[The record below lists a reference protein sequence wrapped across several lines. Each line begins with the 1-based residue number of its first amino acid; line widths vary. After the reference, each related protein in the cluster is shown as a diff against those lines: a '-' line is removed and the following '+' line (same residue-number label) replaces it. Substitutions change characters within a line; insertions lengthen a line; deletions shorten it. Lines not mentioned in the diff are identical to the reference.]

1 MSLAIETVGLSRYFG
16 DRIAVNSVNLCVPT
30 HSIYGFLGRNGAGKT
45 TTIKLLLGLI
55 APDVGTIRI
64 AGFDVIH
71 QRMQAARKVGALL
84 EAQGFYPHLSGREN
98 LDLSRRLLELPAA
111 EVDRVLDVV
120 DMATDANRRV
130 GDYSLGM
137 RQRLGLARA
146 LLGAPPVLILDEP
159 TNGLDPEGIADMRRF
174 LRALPERANAT
185 VLLSSHLLSE
195 IEQTATHVGIL
206 NHGQLVLE
214 GALDDLKSNCAIE
227 VEIGTDTPDQAAQVA
242 RQHGFDATCDDTTLV
257 ARFMPCDDV
266 RTASAALN
274 HALCAAGIGVHTI
287 LQRQRSLETLYH
299 HAAASTASGT

>member
-1 MSLAIETVGLSRYFG
+1 MCIR
-16 DRIAVNSVNLCVPT
+16 DR
-30 HSIYGFLGRNGAGKT
+30 
-45 TTIKLLLGLI
+45 
-55 APDVGTIRI
+55 
-64 AGFDVIH
+64 
-71 QRMQAARKVGALL
+71 
-84 EAQGFYPHLSGREN
+84 GFYPHLSGREN
-98 LDLSRRLLELPAA
+98 LDLSRRLLGLPVVD
-111 EVDRVLDVV
+111 VDRVLDVV
-120 DMATDANRRV
+120 GMTADASRRV

-174 LRALPERANAT
+174 LRALPDRANVT

-214 GALDDLKSNCAIE
+214 GALHDLKSGLEIE
-227 VEIGTDTPDQAAQVA
+227 LEIGTDTPDQAAQVA

-274 HALCAAGIGVHTI
+274 HALCAAGIGVHT
-287 LQRQRSLETLYH
+287 LSLIH
-299 HAAASTASGT
+299 I

>member
-1 MSLAIETVGLSRYFG
+1 MPLAIETVNLSRCFG
-16 DRIAVNSVNLCVPT
+16 NRIAVNSVNLCAPT

-45 TTIKLLLGLI
+45 TTIKLLLGLLR
-55 APDVGTIRI
+55 PDAGTIRI
-64 AGFDVIH
+64 AGLDVIH

-111 EVDRVLDVV
+111 EVGRVLDVV
-120 DMATDANRRV
+120 DMTTDANRRV
-130 GDYSLGM
+130 SEYSLGM

-146 LLGAPPVLILDEP
+146 LLGTPPVLVLDEP
-159 TNGLDPEGIADMRRF
+159 TNGLDPEGIADMRRL

-214 GALDDLKSNCAIE
+214 GTLDALKSGLEIE
-227 VEIGTDTPDQAAQVA
+227 LEIGTDTPDQAAQVA
-242 RQHGFDATCDDTTLV
+242 RQHGFDVACDDTVLV

-266 RTASAALN
+266 RNAAAALN
-274 HALCAAGIGVHTI
+274 HALCAAGIRVHT
-287 LQRQRSLETLYH
+287 LCQRQRSLETLYR